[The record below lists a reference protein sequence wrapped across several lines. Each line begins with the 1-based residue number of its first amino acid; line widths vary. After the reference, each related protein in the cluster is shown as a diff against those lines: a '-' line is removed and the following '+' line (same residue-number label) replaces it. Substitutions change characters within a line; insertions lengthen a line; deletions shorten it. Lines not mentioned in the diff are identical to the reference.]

1 MGSDENK
8 GYPVKEH
15 KSLLYIAKKTI
26 APTLY
31 LEISVSEITRGVK
44 FLNEVNRVMAGIEST
59 LHGHSENK
67 MGTPRKIIP
76 KLLELKSFN

>member
-1 MGSDENK
+1 M
-8 GYPVKEH
+8 
-15 KSLLYIAKKTI
+15 TI

-67 MGTPRKIIP
+67 MGRP
-76 KLLELKSFN
+76 KDHP